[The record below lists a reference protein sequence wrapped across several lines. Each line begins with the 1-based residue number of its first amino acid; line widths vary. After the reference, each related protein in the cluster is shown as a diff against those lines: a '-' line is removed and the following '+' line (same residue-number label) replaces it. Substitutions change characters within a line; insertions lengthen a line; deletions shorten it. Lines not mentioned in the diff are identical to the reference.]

1 MVEEPERNDDPL
13 DAFERQSSSE
23 PAMEVHGWAVA
34 GTVGEAGLML
44 HQLDN
49 GWVRVE
55 LQWISGPEYHR
66 ISVDADP
73 KALIEELA
81 TIRDV

>member
-1 MVEEPERNDDPL
+1 MTSDWDNDAIE
-13 DAFERQSSSE
+13 DAERQFAAE
-23 PAMEVHGWAVA
+23 PAQELHGWAVP

-55 LQWISGPEYHR
+55 LQWVTGPEYHR
-66 ISVDADP
+66 VSVDVDP
-73 KALIEELA
+73 NLLIGELA
-81 TIRDV
+81 RSGTSK